1 MPSLTN
7 FQRAEEKNIASTR
20 FPCGCGGRVGSET
33 CGCPREGITAK
44 RRLLAVLLNAGGAQS
59 SKAVAVDRVLPSQK
73 FLDSQGIAAAGLL
86 ERKKASAHGRNDF
99 RFATDHPAFRSRR
112 WKVGNRKRTAIGPD
126 NILHPRAVGLV
137 HTTLTHLEERQ
148 QLTSREP
155 ILVGLRFA

>member
-1 MPSLTN
+1 MWMSARGT
-7 FQRAEEKNIASTR
+7 
-20 FPCGCGGRVGSET
+20 
-33 CGCPREGITAK
+33 GITAK